1 MALDLLSFCLMKA
14 YILSS
19 VPLDFLSFGLDL
31 ASTLVFNKKNMPAPW
46 AQSWQVEDTLDTQ
59 NLGYTYV

>member
-1 MALDLLSFCLMKA
+1 
-14 YILSS
+14 

-46 AQSWQVEDTLDTQ
+46 AQSWQVENTLDTQ